1 MLSLTTQPKRIDFR
15 TNAEKLFNPLFYKI
29 QKANTRFV
37 VNYGGAASGKSV
49 AQHQLELLMLP
60 SADYDTL
67 FVRKYAADIYDSSY
81 SLLKD
86 LAIKYQMYDLFNW
99 AYGGQK
105 RQIMY
110 AKTNHRILFR
120 GLDDPEKIKSI
131 VGIKRIVIEEASQLE
146 WEDFLELNRRVRGM
160 PNIQIILL
168 LNPISK
174 RHWIKTKLVDGEA
187 FKGEVTVL
195 KTTIDD
201 NKFATEEDVK
211 ALDILKALGEENQWR
226 IYRNAEWGVE
236 EVKQPFSYNF
246 SDKHIGKTQWSPN
259 LETLLSFDFNTEP
272 LTCLVAQKPEFNQI
286 RCIENIFIDR
296 SDIDDMCDRIMA
308 KYPHALFIVTG
319 DQTGENATALK
330 VGLNYYN
337 KIKENL
343 GLTEGQIKLPGKN
356 PKHRI
361 SRMEVNIILN
371 KCDVIFDEEKCDETI
386 YDMRHV
392 EYDPEK
398 LKIIKEDRTNMDQ
411 KADFLDC
418 FRYLCH
424 TFMRDELTHLG
435 L

>member
-1 MLSLTTQPKRIDFR
+1 MSLLTTQPKKIDLK
-15 TNAEKLFNPLFYKI
+15 TNKKRLFNSLFYKL

-49 AQHQLELLMLP
+49 AQHQLELLSLP
-60 SADYDTL
+60 SANYNTL
-67 FVRKYAADIYDSSY
+67 FIRKYAADIYDSCY
-81 SLLKD
+81 ELLKD
-86 LAIKYQMYDLFNW
+86 LALKYQMYDLFDW

-110 AKTNHRILFR
+110 PKTQHRIVFR

-131 VGIKRIVIEEASQLE
+131 VGIKRIIVEEANQLE
-146 WEDFLELNRRVRGM
+146 WEDFLELNRRARGYKDV
-160 PNIQIILL
+160 QIVLL

-174 RHWIKTKLVDGEA
+174 RHWIKTKLVDGNA
-187 FKGEVTVL
+187 FEGQVTVI
-195 KTTIDD
+195 KTTVDD
-201 NKFATEEDVK
+201 NRFATEEDVK

-226 IYRNAEWGVE
+226 IYRHAEWGVE
-236 EVKQPFSYNF
+236 EVKSPFAYNF
-246 SDKHIGKTQWSPN
+246 NDSHIGKTTWRAD
-259 LETLLSFDFNTEP
+259 LETYLSFDFNTEP
-272 LTCLVAQKPEFNQI
+272 LTCLVAQKPEFNKLH
-286 RCIENIFIDR
+286 CIENIFVDK
-296 SDIDDMCDRIMA
+296 SDIDDICDRILG
-308 KYPHALFIVTG
+308 KYPDALFIVTG

-337 KIKENL
+337 KIRENL
-343 GLTEGQIKLPGKN
+343 KLTDAQVQLPGKN

-371 KCDVIFDEEKCDETI
+371 KCTVLFDEENCDETI
-386 YDMRHV
+386 YDMRNV

-398 LKIIKEDRTNMDQ
+398 LKIIKEDRSNLDQ